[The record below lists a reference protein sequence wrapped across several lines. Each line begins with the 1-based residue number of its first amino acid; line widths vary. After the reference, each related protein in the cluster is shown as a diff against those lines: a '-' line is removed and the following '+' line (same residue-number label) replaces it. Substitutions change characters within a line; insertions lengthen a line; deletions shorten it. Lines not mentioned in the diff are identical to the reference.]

1 MKKRA
6 LEKGELG
13 FIAVLG
19 VFSLVCLIASVKM
32 FVTAPTLNGEGTVP
46 LITSA
51 ILVVMTILMLLEMRG
66 CPRGFEKG
74 TAVAQKV
81 RELLQFLFPGMVGII
96 IVYCLLYAILL
107 KFLGFAISTLVFL
120 AGSMITLNREHKI
133 RSFVISA
140 ITLGCIIVLFQFIFK
155 VQLP

>member
-1 MKKRA
+1 MKKRN

-13 FIAVLG
+13 FIAALG
-19 VFSLVCLIASVKM
+19 MFGLIGLAASIKL

-51 ILVVMTILMLLEMRG
+51 ILLAMVALMVWEVRT
-66 CPRGFEKG
+66 CPGGFEKG
-74 TAVAQKV
+74 LALGEKARQ
-81 RELLQFLFPGMVGII
+81 LLQYLFPGMVGVII
-96 IVYCLLYAILL
+96 LYCLAYAVLL
-107 KFLGFAISTLVFL
+107 NILGFVLSTLVFL
-120 AGSMITLNREHKI
+120 VASMVTLNREHKL

-140 ITLGCIIVLFQFIFK
+140 VTLACIIVLFQFIFQ